1 MLSIGIKKC
10 SFCLILC
17 KKEQEFKNYHYLCI
31 QNQTKRTLDST
42 NMKQPQR
49 LTISSMYSALISANM
64 QSDKF
69 YFKDG
74 FAIVIDINRFLEPFI
89 NLKGSPYLLDDYR
102 LGIVKQG
109 YIHGILNLQEFKV
122 EAGSLIFIT
131 PGTIVE
137 PLDMSED
144 FQVVGIGVPAD
155 MFHVA
160 HNGQLPDLFNG
171 QLKHGI
177 QKVDEK
183 ATQLLNHMVLLL
195 WDVATKLNSMEEQHD
210 NTNREKNNQQVIY
223 NMLSTITS
231 YYNALFDIHQP
242 SISTQRSANDIF
254 DRFIYLVNA
263 HCKEHRQLAFYA
275 EKICITERY
284 LGTVIRQASGITAKD
299 WIDRAVI
306 TAAKVM
312 LRYSNLQIAEIA
324 ERLHFPNPSFFCKYF
339 KRLEGCTPQEYKY
352 A

>member
-1 MLSIGIKKC
+1 
-10 SFCLILC
+10 
-17 KKEQEFKNYHYLCI
+17 
-31 QNQTKRTLDST
+31 
-42 NMKQPQR
+42 MKQPQR

-89 NLKGSPYLLDDYR
+89 NPKGSPYLLDDYR

-183 ATQLLNHMVLLL
+183 ATQLLNHMVLL
-195 WDVATKLNSMEEQHD
+195 
-210 NTNREKNNQQVIY
+210 
-223 NMLSTITS
+223 
-231 YYNALFDIHQP
+231 
-242 SISTQRSANDIF
+242 
-254 DRFIYLVNA
+254 
-263 HCKEHRQLAFYA
+263 
-275 EKICITERY
+275 
-284 LGTVIRQASGITAKD
+284 
-299 WIDRAVI
+299 
-306 TAAKVM
+306 
-312 LRYSNLQIAEIA
+312 
-324 ERLHFPNPSFFCKYF
+324 
-339 KRLEGCTPQEYKY
+339 
-352 A
+352 

>member
-1 MLSIGIKKC
+1 MNLR
-10 SFCLILC
+10 
-17 KKEQEFKNYHYLCI
+17 KKEQKFKNIHYLCI

-49 LTISSMYSALISANM
+49 LTLKSMYSALISANM
-64 QSDKF
+64 QPDKF
-69 YFKDG
+69 YLKDG
-74 FAIVIDINRFLEPFI
+74 FAIVIDINRFFKPFI
-89 NLKGSPYLLDDYR
+89 NPKGSPYLLDDYR

-109 YIHGILNLQEFKV
+109 YMHGILNLQEYKV

-144 FQVVGIGVPAD
+144 FQLVGIGVPAD
-155 MFHVA
+155 MFHMA

-177 QKVDEK
+177 QEVDEK
-183 ATQLLNHMVLLL
+183 ASQLLCHMFLLL
-195 WDVATKLNSMEEQHD
+195 WDVASKLNSAEEQRG
-210 NTNREKNNQQVIY
+210 NTNCEKNNQQVIY
-223 NMLSTITS
+223 NMLCTITS
-231 YYNALFDIHQP
+231 YYNALFDIHQ
-242 SISTQRSANDIF
+242 SSTSAHRSANDIF
-254 DRFIYLVNA
+254 DRFIYLVNT

-284 LGTVIRQASGITAKD
+284 LGTVIRQTSGTTAKV

-312 LRYSNLQIAEIA
+312 LRHSNLQIAEIA
-324 ERLHFPNPSFFCKYF
+324 EHLHFPNPSFFCKYF

>member
-1 MLSIGIKKC
+1 MNLR
-10 SFCLILC
+10 
-17 KKEQEFKNYHYLCI
+17 KKEQKFKNIHYLCI

-49 LTISSMYSALISANM
+49 LTLKSMYSALISANM
-64 QSDKF
+64 QPDKF

-74 FAIVIDINRFLEPFI
+74 FAIVIDINRFFKPFI
-89 NLKGSPYLLDDYR
+89 NPKGSPYLLDDYR

-109 YIHGILNLQEFKV
+109 YMHGILNLQEYKV

-144 FQVVGIGVPAD
+144 FQLVGIGVPAD

-177 QKVDEK
+177 QEVDEK
-183 ATQLLNHMVLLL
+183 ASQLLCHMFLLL
-195 WDVATKLNSMEEQHD
+195 WDVASKLNSAEEQRG
-210 NTNREKNNQQVIY
+210 NTNCEKNNQQVIY
-223 NMLSTITS
+223 NMLCTITS
-231 YYNALFDIHQP
+231 YYNALFDIHQ
-242 SISTQRSANDIF
+242 SSTSAHRSANDIF
-254 DRFIYLVNA
+254 DRFIYLVNT

-284 LGTVIRQASGITAKD
+284 LGTVIRQTSGT
-299 WIDRAVI
+299 RADALNILFVNICVI
-306 TAAKVM
+306 
-312 LRYSNLQIAEIA
+312 LL
-324 ERLHFPNPSFFCKYF
+324 
-339 KRLEGCTPQEYKY
+339 
-352 A
+352 